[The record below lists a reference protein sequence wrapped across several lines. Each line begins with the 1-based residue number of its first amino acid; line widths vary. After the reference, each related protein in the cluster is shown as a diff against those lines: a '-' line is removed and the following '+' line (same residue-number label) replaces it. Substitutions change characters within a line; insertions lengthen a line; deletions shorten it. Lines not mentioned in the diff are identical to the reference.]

1 MSRKK
6 KSEDKGQEAFSG
18 VLGGKVETT
27 AVINQLTVG
36 CHKDN
41 ISFTALSLNGEENE
55 VITDMVKNE
64 RDVLMTI
71 GLQMPDKNFPPIQVK
86 GKMKGYTIS
95 KTCDAPKIIN
105 IQFSSG
111 QVQQITNY
119 IRSEEEIALTFTECE
134 PELNF
139 DGNGKAEGGEQ

>member
-1 MSRKK
+1 MSKK
-6 KSEDKGQEAFSG
+6 DESKAKPQGSFSG

-41 ISFTALSLNGEENE
+41 ISFTSLSLSGEENE
-55 VITDMVKNE
+55 VVTDMVKNE

-71 GLQMPDKNFPPIQVK
+71 SLVMPDKNFPPIQVK
-86 GKMKGYTIS
+86 GQLKGYTIS
-95 KTCDAPKIIN
+95 KTCDSPKLIN

-111 QVQQITNY
+111 QVQQLTNY
-119 IRSEEEIALTFTECE
+119 IRSEEEIKLSFVECE
-134 PELNF
+134 PELGFEKN
-139 DGNGKAEGGEQ
+139 K

>member
-1 MSRKK
+1 MSKK
-6 KSEDKGQEAFSG
+6 DASKDKGQETFSN

-41 ISFTALSLNGEENE
+41 ISFTSLSLKGKENE

-71 GLQMPDKNFPPIQVK
+71 DLQMPDKQFPAIQVK

-105 IQFSSG
+105 IQFSSN
-111 QVQQITNY
+111 QVQQLTNY
-119 IRSEEEIALTFTECE
+119 IRSKEEIKLVFTECE
-134 PELNF
+134 PELDFNKG
-139 DGNGKAEGGEQ
+139 D